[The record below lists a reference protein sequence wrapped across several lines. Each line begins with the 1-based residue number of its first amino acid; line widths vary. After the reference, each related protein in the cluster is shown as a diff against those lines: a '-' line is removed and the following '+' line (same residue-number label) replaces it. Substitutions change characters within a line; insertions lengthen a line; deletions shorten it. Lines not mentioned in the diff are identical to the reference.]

1 MNMLTYQNE
10 LNLSSSPHARD
21 RWSTAFIMRMVVLS
35 LLPATVVG
43 VIVNGLH
50 ALLIVLCAVAAAV
63 LSEFAFDKIAHK
75 PDTWK
80 DGSAVVTG
88 LMLALSLSPSVPV
101 TMPIIGSVFAIIVV
115 KCCFGG
121 LGKNF
126 LNPALAA
133 RCFLLISFS
142 ATMSTYQIVD
152 GVTSATPMALLKSGE
167 TVNITSLFLGT
178 ANGVI
183 GGSALALLVGGL
195 LLWVMDIIHG
205 QICFSVLG
213 AFTLC
218 MGLFGGQGFDPMFL
232 LTHLL
237 GGGVIMGAFFMATDY
252 ATSPVGKLGQTVYG
266 VLIGALGALFRI
278 KGSAPDSFSYSV
290 ISANLFVPLIDMY
303 IIPKPFAFR
312 KGISHEYQEEK
323 PLVKRIPKPVVVLCV
338 ITLIAGLALSG
349 VYSMTKDTI
358 EDQKRA
364 ASAASYRVVVP
375 DADHFDVDE
384 ALDKAVSDLGGNVYG
399 TGYGRVKINEAFV
412 GKTADDEVAGYA
424 VSVTSS
430 DGFDGNITLAVGI
443 QPDGTVNGIS
453 FTELHETPGMGM
465 RVDEDAFKGQ
475 FSGKNVG
482 AFTLNKAGG
491 STEDD
496 QIDTVSGASTTSGAV
511 VNAVNAALDFFR
523 TNVKGGN
530 A

>member
-1 MNMLTYQNE
+1 MLTNQNE
-10 LNLSSSPHARD
+10 MNLSSSPHARD
-21 RWSTAFIMRMVVLS
+21 KWSTAFIMRAVVLS
-35 LLPATVVG
+35 LMPATIVG
-43 VIVNGLH
+43 VVVNGLH
-50 ALLIVLCAVAAAV
+50 SLLIVLSAVAAAV
-63 LSEFAFDKIAHK
+63 LSEFAFDKLTHK
-75 PDTWK
+75 KDTWK

-101 TMPIIGSVFAIIVV
+101 SMPIIGSVFAIIVV

-133 RCFLLISFS
+133 RCFLLISFG
-142 ATMSTYQIVD
+142 ATMSTYRIVD

-167 TVNITSLFLGT
+167 AVNITSTFLGT

-195 LLWVMDIIHG
+195 ALWAMDIIHG

-232 LTHLL
+232 LAHLC

-278 KGSAPDSFSYSV
+278 KGGAADSFSYSV

-303 IIPKPFAFR
+303 VIPRPYAFR
-312 KGISHEYQEEK
+312 KGISHEFKEEK
-323 PLVKRIPKPVVVLCV
+323 PLMQRIPKPVVVLAV

-349 VYSMTKDTI
+349 VYAMTKQTI

-364 ASAASYRVVVP
+364 ASAASYQVVVP

-384 ALDKAVSDLGGNVYG
+384 ALDQAVEALGGNVYG
-399 TGYGRVKINEAFV
+399 TDYGRVKINEAFV
-412 GKTADDEVAGYA
+412 GKTADDAVAGYA
-424 VSVTSS
+424 FSVTTS
-430 DGFDGNITLAVGI
+430 DGFDGDVTVAVGI

-465 RVDEDAFKGQ
+465 RVDEDEFKGQ
-475 FSGKNVG
+475 FSGRNVEK
-482 AFTLNKAGG
+482 FTLNKAGG

-523 TNVKGGN
+523 ATVKGGN